1 MSRLGLFT
9 AMMAS
14 VALPATILGKPEHK
28 PIKVKD
34 KEKKE
39 KSAPAPPA
47 LLLIGVAAGTAALV
61 RHRERRD
68 ERTTLSEGANA
79 SPITEE

>member
-1 MSRLGLFT
+1 MSRLGLF
-9 AMMAS
+9 MAVMAI
-14 VALPATILGKPEHK
+14 VALPATILAKPEHK

-39 KSAPAPPA
+39 RSAPAPPA

-61 RHRERRD
+61 RHLRK
-68 ERTTLSEGANA
+68 S
-79 SPITEE
+79 